1 MPCEAEFRD
10 VSGGGWWADSWGSPL
25 SCSGPA
31 HGPGRPRQQ
40 ARPSPPA
47 ACWPRGRRPVR
58 GTLLNGSGQGLRAAG
73 KGPAP
78 PRTRGRSRGG
88 DLRTAQGPAR
98 PGPPQSP
105 GSGCRCSACG
115 LGVDGETE
123 KHKIKRGKNQQSS
136 NAASVQLA
144 EQRNSEA
151 EGKREAGQA
160 GERQGERRGQRKE
173 ENSFILFLMSN
184 LCPKS
189 ETYEI
194 PNTGLINANWQRSRC

>member
-1 MPCEAEFRD
+1 M
-10 VSGGGWWADSWGSPL
+10 
-25 SCSGPA
+25 
-31 HGPGRPRQQ
+31 
-40 ARPSPPA
+40 
-47 ACWPRGRRPVR
+47 
-58 GTLLNGSGQGLRAAG
+58 
-73 KGPAP
+73 
-78 PRTRGRSRGG
+78 
-88 DLRTAQGPAR
+88 
-98 PGPPQSP
+98 
-105 GSGCRCSACG
+105 
-115 LGVDGETE
+115 DGETE

-189 ETYEI
+189 EIYEI
-194 PNTGLINANWQRSRC
+194 PNTGLINANWQCSRC